1 MIECTCAEP
10 HEHRRIVL
18 TGGPGAGKTAALE
31 LIRHSLCKHL
41 RILPEAAGI
50 LFGGGF
56 PRGGLDG
63 QRRAAQRAIYFV
75 QRELEASVESGNVA
89 ILLCDRGTIDGE
101 AYWPGPGDLWS
112 AVQTTKQLELARYHA
127 VIHIRTPG
135 SPLGYNRENPLRV
148 EDNLEALAIDER
160 IAQAWSAH
168 PRRFVVEP
176 TTRFIDK
183 AAQVIER
190 LRSQMPECCR
200 HHIAAGKV

>member
-10 HEHRRIVL
+10 HARRRIVL

-56 PRGGLDG
+56 PRGALTG
-63 QRRAAQRAIYFV
+63 QRRAAQRAIFFV
-75 QRELEASVESGNVA
+75 QRELEASVESDNVA

-101 AYWPGPGDLWS
+101 AYWPGTDDMW
-112 AVQTTKQLELARYHA
+112 AEVRTTKENELSRYHA

-135 SPLGYNRENPLRV
+135 SSLGYNQENPLRV
-148 EDNLEALAIDER
+148 EDNVEALAIDER

-168 PRRFVVEP
+168 PRRHVVDSTP
-176 TTRFIDK
+176 RFLDK
-183 AAQVIER
+183 AARVIET
-190 LRSQMPECCR
+190 LRSEMPECCR
-200 HHIAAGKV
+200 RHIEAAKG